1 MEATMNR
8 EDNSREDDLIDLG
21 AASTETKGNG
31 VIDLDGQ
38 GGQNFGLTDD

>member
-1 MEATMNR
+1 M
-8 EDNSREDDLIDLG
+8 DHVDKSREDDLIDLG